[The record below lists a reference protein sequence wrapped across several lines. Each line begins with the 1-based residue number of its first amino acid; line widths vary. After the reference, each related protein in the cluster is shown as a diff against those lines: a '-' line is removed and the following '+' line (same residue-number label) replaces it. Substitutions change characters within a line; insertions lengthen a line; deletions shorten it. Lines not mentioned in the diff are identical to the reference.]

1 MQLRAVPSS
10 PDTAFRRTA
19 PHSRR
24 ASARNSRDCLIF
36 MPPPRAFPDSFRM
49 FIKFAKT
56 WSCTP
61 SWRGP
66 KSHNARPTN
75 TSGLR
80 TDVARSPCY
89 PGEQQASRVRIL
101 ANGGAAAADGELT
114 IGLATTRVPPSRT
127 SELRLDGACRECVA
141 VCRKLKCLECAESVV
156 WEH

>member
-10 PDTAFRRTA
+10 A

-56 WSCTP
+56 LSCTP
-61 SWRGP
+61 SWQGP

-101 ANGGAAAADGELT
+101 ANGGRCGCRRGADHWPGDDARTTIKNKRAASG
-114 IGLATTRVPPSRT
+114 
-127 SELRLDGACRECVA
+127 GACRECVA